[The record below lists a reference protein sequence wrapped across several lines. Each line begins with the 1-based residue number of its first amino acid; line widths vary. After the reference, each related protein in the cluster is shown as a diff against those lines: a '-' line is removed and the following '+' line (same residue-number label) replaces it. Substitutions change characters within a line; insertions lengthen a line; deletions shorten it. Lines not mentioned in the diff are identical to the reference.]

1 MPGRCNEILRRFL
14 LSCTGG
20 LLAIFIASPSAFA
33 GDAPGAAPT
42 LTLDDAIQLA
52 IKGNR
57 MLKVAALE
65 VAKNEEE
72 FASARTRRLP
82 AISTSA
88 LASQLMTPIDFK
100 FSEGAFGT
108 FPGIGPIPAHDTDI
122 HTPLRPVFHIE
133 AEALQ
138 PISQL
143 YKINLG
149 LHLQAATIAATREQF
164 RAQRQA
170 LADSVKQAYYAT
182 LQTESALQ
190 SANSLLKEFQELD
203 RIVSQR
209 LSEESALKSDSLDVK
224 AKLAN
229 QRYQL
234 AQLDHRLSSQK
245 EYLNNLLGRDIRAEF
260 QTQPVP
266 PLDPIETSLADAQ
279 QTALAHRPEIKV
291 AELSTQ
297 QADYARRIARAEY
310 LPDVGFGVRYI
321 SSFNVNL
328 LPSNIAMAGFEL
340 KWEPWDWGRRRHD
353 INVKKLTLEQSQ
365 QQLQDTQNKVL
376 LEVNDNFRKLQE
388 DRLMLEGCE
397 IAREAAH
404 EKLRVVTNQYS
415 ENAVLISDV
424 LQQTANVAS
433 AEDHYQQALLALWTA
448 KAAFEKSLGE
458 DQ

>member
-1 MPGRCNEILRRFL
+1 MTGRFQGILRRFL
-14 LSCTGG
+14 FSFVGA
-20 LLAIFIASPSAFA
+20 LLAICLTATLVSA
-33 GDAPGAAPT
+33 GDAPNTVPT

-57 MLKVAALE
+57 TLKVAALE

-72 FASARTRRLP
+72 LASARTRRLP
-82 AISTSA
+82 AISTA
-88 LASQLMTPIDFK
+88 AVASQLMTPIDFR
-100 FSEGAFGT
+100 FSQGAFGT
-108 FPGIGPIPAHDTDI
+108 YPSIGPIPAHDTDI

-149 LHLQAATIAATREQF
+149 LHLQAVTIAATREQF

-190 SANSLLKEFQELD
+190 AANSSLNEFQELD

-209 LSEESALKSDSLDVK
+209 VSEESALKSDSLDVK

-229 QRYQL
+229 QRYKL

-266 PLDPIETSLADAQ
+266 PLAPLETSLTDAQ
-279 QTALAHRPEIKV
+279 QAALAHRPEIKV
-291 AELSTQ
+291 AELSTE

-310 LPDVGFGVRYI
+310 LPDLGFGIRYL

-353 INVKKLTLEQSQ
+353 VNVKKLTLEQSQ
-365 QQLQDTQNKVL
+365 QQLQETQNKVL
-376 LEVNDNFRKLQE
+376 LEVNDDFRKLQE
-388 DRLMLEGCE
+388 DRLLLEACE
-397 IAREAAH
+397 IGRAAAH
-404 EKLRVVTNQYS
+404 EKLRVVTDQYA

-424 LQQTANVAS
+424 LQQTASVAS
-433 AEDHYQQALLALWTA
+433 AEDNYQQALLAFWTA
-448 KAAFEKSLGE
+448 KADFEKSLGE